1 MSSSPPRSPADHSTG
16 EPSASPHPPL
26 LPPRTDT
33 VAPLALVETAFLASA
48 ASLIWLVNFYFPLG
62 PALRIFFP
70 VPITLVYLRWGAR
83 SAWMAAIV
91 SGLLLSV
98 LMGPPRSI
106 QYVMPYGLLGVL
118 LGCLWQRRMGWGR
131 SIALG
136 TLLSATGLFFRIALV
151 STLLGDDLWTYV
163 TVQTTGLLEWIAARF
178 GLLWRPELAAVQ
190 GATVLMITINAA
202 IYVFAVH
209 LVSWTVFERLGI
221 RLPPPPRWVQ
231 TILEID

>member
-1 MSSSPPRSPADHSTG
+1 MTVSPPRSPAD
-16 EPSASPHPPL
+16 
-26 LPPRTDT
+26 LPPEPENRPLQPPRQDT
-33 VAPLALVETAFLASA
+33 IAPLALVETAFLASA

-62 PALRIFFP
+62 PALRVFFSL
-70 VPITLVYLRWGAR
+70 PIALVYLRWGSR
-83 SAWMAAIV
+83 SAWMAATV

-118 LGCLWQRRMGWGR
+118 LGCLWRRGVGWGR

-163 TVQTTGLLEWIAARF
+163 TVQVTGLLEWGATRL
-178 GLLWRPELAAVQ
+178 GLLWRPELGAVQ
-190 GATVLMITINAA
+190 GATVLMILVNAA
-202 IYVFAVH
+202 VYVFAVH
-209 LVSWTVFERLGI
+209 LVSWAVFERLGL

-231 TILEID
+231 TLLEID

>member
-1 MSSSPPRSPADHSTG
+1 MSSLPPQLPVDPPPADA
-16 EPSASPHPPL
+16 PRDRPAL

-62 PALRIFFP
+62 PALRVFFP
-70 VPITLVYLRWGAR
+70 IPIALVYLRWGAR

-118 LGCLWQRRMGWGR
+118 LGCLWTRKMDWGR

-136 TLLSATGLFFRIALV
+136 TLLSATGLFFRIGLV
-151 STLLGDDLWTYV
+151 SVLLGEDLWTYI
-163 TVQTTGLLEWIAARF
+163 TVQVTGLLEWGAVQL
-178 GLLWRPELAAVQ
+178 GLLWRPDLGVVQ
-190 GATVLMITINAA
+190 GFAALMITINGAV
-202 IYVFAVH
+202 YVFAVH
-209 LVSWTVFERLGI
+209 LVAWAVFDRLGL

-231 TILEID
+231 TLLETD

>member
-1 MSSSPPRSPADHSTG
+1 MTVSPPRSPAD
-16 EPSASPHPPL
+16 
-26 LPPRTDT
+26 LPPEPENRPLQPPRQDT
-33 VAPLALVETAFLASA
+33 IAPLALVETAFLASA

-62 PALRIFFP
+62 PALRVFFSL
-70 VPITLVYLRWGAR
+70 PIALVYLRWGSR

-118 LGCLWQRRMGWGR
+118 LGCLWRRGVGWGR

-163 TVQTTGLLEWIAARF
+163 TVQVTGLLEWGATRL
-178 GLLWRPELAAVQ
+178 GLLWRPELGAVQ
-190 GATVLMITINAA
+190 GATVLMILINAA
-202 IYVFAVH
+202 VYVFAVH
-209 LVSWTVFERLGI
+209 LVSWAVFERLGL

-231 TILEID
+231 TLLEID

>member
-1 MSSSPPRSPADHSTG
+1 MTVSPPRSPAD
-16 EPSASPHPPL
+16 
-26 LPPRTDT
+26 LPPEPENRPLQPPRQDT
-33 VAPLALVETAFLASA
+33 IAPLALVETAFLASA

-62 PALRIFFP
+62 PALRVFFSL
-70 VPITLVYLRWGAR
+70 PIALVYLRWGSR

-118 LGCLWQRRMGWGR
+118 LGCLWRRGVGWGR

-163 TVQTTGLLEWIAARF
+163 TVQVTGLLEWGATRL
-178 GLLWRPELAAVQ
+178 GLLWRPELGAVQ
-190 GATVLMITINAA
+190 GATVLMILVNAA
-202 IYVFAVH
+202 VYVFAVH
-209 LVSWTVFERLGI
+209 LVSWAVFERLGL

-231 TILEID
+231 TLLEID

>member
-1 MSSSPPRSPADHSTG
+1 MTVSPPRSPADLPP
-16 EPSASPHPPL
+16 EPENRPL
-26 LPPRTDT
+26 QPPRTDT
-33 VAPLALVETAFLASA
+33 IAPLALVETAFLASA

-62 PALRIFFP
+62 PALRVFFSL
-70 VPITLVYLRWGAR
+70 PIALVYLRWGSR

-118 LGCLWQRRMGWGR
+118 LGCLWRRGVGWGR

-163 TVQTTGLLEWIAARF
+163 TVQVTGLLEWGATRLS
-178 GLLWRPELAAVQ
+178 LLWRPELGAVQ
-190 GATVLMITINAA
+190 GATVLMILVNAA
-202 IYVFAVH
+202 VYVFAVH
-209 LVSWTVFERLGI
+209 LVSWAVFERLGL

-231 TILEID
+231 TLLEID